1 MANRRK
7 IWVYSPRKPP
17 KPGVPE
23 AIKQALDAK
32 AGELVASTLQP
43 RHVQPAPA
51 ALRCV
56 CSGCRPRLHH
66 LACTRWSLAQE
77 ARTAIRRL
85 KVPAGVASVSWTVD

>member
-56 CSGCRPRLHH
+56 CSGCRPRCTILH
-66 LACTRWSLAQE
+66 
-77 ARTAIRRL
+77 ARG
-85 KVPAGVASVSWTVD
+85 GVWHKKHAPLFGG